1 MIYLIITT
9 SLHNRYGS
17 SINRDQQYQSAIR
30 EILAHL
36 PETIQPIIV
45 ENNGLRPTFLDH
57 FIHVG
62 KPVPVM
68 YTDHNETRK
77 SKGMKE
83 VLDIQYV
90 IRQYG
95 IDNNDM
101 VIKVTGRYRV
111 TSSLFF
117 QEVIN
122 YQEHYDAFIKFY
134 GVSSL
139 SFNPNESVLGL
150 YAMRA
155 YLLLWWHPTSID
167 LSSSAEVAFAKYAK
181 RSCSRIKEIEYLGL
195 TCIFAEDGRILDV

>member
-17 SINRDQQYQSAIR
+17 SVNREQEYQSSIQ

-36 PETIQPIIV
+36 PHTIQPIIV
-45 ENNGLRPTFLDH
+45 ENNGARKTFLQN
-57 FIHVG
+57 FIHAE
-62 KPVPVM
+62 KSVPVL
-68 YTDHNETRK
+68 YTDHNEMRK
-77 SKGMKE
+77 SKGVKE
-83 VLDIQYV
+83 LLDIHYV

-95 IDNNDM
+95 IGDNDM

-117 QEVIN
+117 QEVIDHE
-122 YQEHYDAFIKFY
+122 QYDAFIKFY
-134 GVSSL
+134 GVCTL
-139 SFNPNESVLGL
+139 RFDRNESVLGL

-155 YLLLWWHPTSID
+155 YLLLWWHPTSVD

-181 RSCSRIKEIEYLGL
+181 GSCSKIKEIQYLGL
-195 TCIFAEDGRILDV
+195 TCIFAEDGRTLDV

>member
-17 SINRDQQYQSAIR
+17 SINRDQQYQSAIQ

-36 PETIQPIIV
+36 PQTIQPIIV
-45 ENNGLRPTFLDH
+45 ENNGARKTFLQN
-57 FIHVG
+57 FIHAE
-62 KPVPVM
+62 KSVPVV
-68 YTDHNETRK
+68 YTDHNEMRK
-77 SKGMKE
+77 SKGVKE
-83 VLDIQYV
+83 LLDIQYV

-95 IDNNDM
+95 IGDNDM

-117 QEVIN
+117 QEVMDHH
-122 YQEHYDAFIKFY
+122 EHYDAFIKFY
-134 GVSSL
+134 GVCSL
-139 SFNPNESVLGL
+139 QFDRNESVLGL

-181 RSCSRIKEIEYLGL
+181 GSCSKIKEIQYLGL
-195 TCIFAEDGRILDV
+195 TCIFAEDGRTLDV

>member
-17 SINRDQQYQSAIR
+17 SVNRDQQYQSAIQ

-36 PETIQPIIV
+36 PPCIQPIIV
-45 ENNGLRPTFLDH
+45 ENNGLRPTFLNRFMHAD
-57 FIHVG
+57 
-62 KPVPVM
+62 KSVPVI
-68 YTDHNETRK
+68 YTDHNEMRK
-77 SKGMKE
+77 SKGVKE
-83 VLDIQYV
+83 LLDIQYV

-95 IDNNDM
+95 IGDNDI

-117 QEVIN
+117 QEVIDH
-122 YQEHYDAFIKFY
+122 QEQYDAFIKFY
-134 GVSSL
+134 GVCSL
-139 SFNPNESVLGL
+139 RFDRNESVLGL

-155 YLLLWWHPTSID
+155 YLLLWWHPTSVD

-181 RSCSRIKEIEYLGL
+181 SSCSRIREIEYLGL
-195 TCIFAEDGRILDV
+195 TCIFAEDGRTLDV